1 MNATTDTRGELD
13 ALVAARLRGAA
24 PDELLDLADSAI
36 EHTSAAAA
44 DTVGLELIGAE
55 LDAAAAAHPETADG
69 LRVAAA
75 RARAALPESAPAR
88 VATATPQPAV
98 VEAPTEPGEADTVR
112 RASWGRRLG
121 AWLIDW
127 CVLLFAA
134 APLFAYLLG
143 DNAGTTILLTLG
155 FFAYFAYLN
164 GQGRTLGK
172 LIVRIRVVDVST
184 GASIGTGR
192 GVVREL
198 VRLALTIFTLGIGL
212 FLDGLR
218 PLWNETDQSWHD
230 AAARSIVVHS

>member
-1 MNATTDTRGELD
+1 MSATTDVRSELD
-13 ALVAARLRGAA
+13 ALVAARLRGAG
-24 PDELLDLADSAI
+24 PEELLDLADEAI
-36 EHTSAAAA
+36 EQASAAA

-75 RARAALPESAPAR
+75 RARAALPTPAPEP
-88 VATATPQPAV
+88 VDTAAPRPAV
-98 VEAPTEPGEADTVR
+98 VEAPTEPGEAEADR

-127 CVLLFAA
+127 CVLFAA
-134 APLFAYLLG
+134 SPPFTYLLG

-155 FFAYFAYLN
+155 FFSYFAYLN

-172 LIVRIRVVDVST
+172 LIVRIRVVDAST

-192 GVVREL
+192 GIVREL

-230 AAARSIVVHS
+230 AAARSIVVQR

>member
-1 MNATTDTRGELD
+1 MSATADVRSELD
-13 ALVAARLRGAA
+13 ALVAARLRGAGQ
-24 PDELLDLADSAI
+24 DELLDLADEAI
-36 EHTSAAAA
+36 EHASAAA

-55 LDAAAAAHPETADG
+55 LDAAVAAHPETADG

-75 RARAALPESAPAR
+75 RARAGLPQSPPAPA
-88 VATATPQPAV
+88 ATEPPQPAV
-98 VEAPTEPGEADTVR
+98 VEAPTEPGRADTVR

-121 AWLIDW
+121 AWLLDW
-127 CVLLFAA
+127 CVLFAA
-134 APLFAYLLG
+134 APLVAYLLG
-143 DNAGTTILLTLG
+143 DNVGTTILLTLG

-230 AAARSIVVHS
+230 AAARSIVVHR